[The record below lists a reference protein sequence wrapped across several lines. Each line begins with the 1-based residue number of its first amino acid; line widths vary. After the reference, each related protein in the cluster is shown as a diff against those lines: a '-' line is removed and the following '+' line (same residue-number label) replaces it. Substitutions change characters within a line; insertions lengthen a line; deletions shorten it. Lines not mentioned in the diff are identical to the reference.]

1 MHTGLSLFTNDPNIK
16 ADSEFLNKF
25 QEIMKDTISKL
36 WKNNRYI
43 SRFRATYQKTRL
55 NLKKWIHAKAS
66 TVNSNPQD
74 QQVRDAV
81 DDTETPVDEP
91 LEENELA
98 VDI

>member
-1 MHTGLSLFTNDPNIK
+1 M
-16 ADSEFLNKF
+16 
-25 QEIMKDTISKL
+25 
-36 WKNNRYI
+36 
-43 SRFRATYQKTRL
+43 
-55 NLKKWIHAKAS
+55 S